1 MNAKGGGGGR
11 RSGSQ
16 SPGPA
21 AAAIL
26 CQAPAGAA
34 AARPPRAAASHALP
48 AAPQWRRPPSLP
60 PSLPPFSPPPRE
72 GAGARTHLRQ
82 SEEDAGRLDELAA
95 QDAQVGLALQV
106 QAVLHGGS
114 RREALLGDERVVDG
128 ERYLR
133 VQPVTDKDTRG
144 GGSRRGGDGSGGGG
158 GGDGGGG
165 SGSNG
170 GGGGGGRVCGGGS
183 HDGGARPHPQ
193 PATHR
198 LARPGA
204 VTQHTAAPA
213 RAARREK
220 KVRRAPPRSPT
231 IDRRCPGGTGEPGTG
246 TGRRCPAPLQ
256 GERRGGR
263 TRSRPHRWGPSA
275 GVAPG
280 RGSSPVRRSPLASEG
295 GKEDTR
301 GGPVASRGEG
311 GGWHDSLFLQRF
323 PLQKV
328 LNSENRHPALYAS
341 RAAKEKEI
349 ALVKLCFKNR
359 IG

>member
-26 CQAPAGAA
+26 CQAPAGAAA

-231 IDRRCPGGTGEPGTG
+231 IAAAPAEPGNREREPAGAAPLRYKANDAVAEPAPVHIAGDLRRELPPGGEARPCGDRLWQARE
-246 TGRRCPAPLQ
+246 
-256 GERRGGR
+256 ERRTRVGARLPPVGR
-263 TRSRPHRWGPSA
+263 EA
-275 GVAPG
+275 
-280 RGSSPVRRSPLASEG
+280 ASTIHFFYSVFHC
-295 GKEDTR
+295 K
-301 GGPVASRGEG
+301 
-311 GGWHDSLFLQRF
+311 RF
-323 PLQKV
+323 
-328 LNSENRHPALYAS
+328 
-341 RAAKEKEI
+341 
-349 ALVKLCFKNR
+349 
-359 IG
+359 